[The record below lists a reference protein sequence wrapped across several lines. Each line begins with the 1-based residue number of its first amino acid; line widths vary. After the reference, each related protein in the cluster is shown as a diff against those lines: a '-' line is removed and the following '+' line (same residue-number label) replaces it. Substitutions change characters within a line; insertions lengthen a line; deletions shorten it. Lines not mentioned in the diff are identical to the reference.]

1 MSFNSQTDGHSQT
14 DYSFNPVVGTLGQ
27 RYREH
32 NSDEVVTYPA
42 AAQITPG
49 SLLELITVAGVDK
62 VRLAQSASGA
72 LKPLVGVALFED
84 RYAPALGATN
94 NYFQA
99 GDLVPVLRKGRV
111 FAAWNGTTQASLAT
125 VNYEH
130 SSTTNPQGSFTDAA
144 TATTA
149 GSEIDL
155 ANGVRLVKN
164 LASSTMCL
172 VELNLPQVL

>member
-14 DYSFNPVVGTLGQ
+14 DYSFNPVIGTLGQ

-32 NSDEVVTYPA
+32 TSDEVVTYPA
-42 AAQITPG
+42 SVQIMPG
-49 SLLELITVAGVDK
+49 TLLELVTVSGVDK
-62 VRLAQSASGA
+62 VRPAQSASGA
-72 LKPLVGVALFED
+72 LKPLVGVALYED
-84 RYAPALGATN
+84 RYAPALGSTN

-130 SSTTNPQGSFTDAA
+130 STTTNPQGSFTDAA
-144 TATTA
+144 TSVTA

-155 ANGVRLVKN
+155 ANGVRLVRN
-164 LASSTMCL
+164 ISSTTMCL
-172 VELNLPQVL
+172 VELALPQVL